1 MNDDKKATMKSL
13 ILGSFLFLLFPAAL
27 FAQKFAYVDTKYIL
41 LHMPDYAEAQN
52 QLNRLSAQWQEDIE
66 TKLENVQRL
75 VDAYEAEEVLLPAD
89 MKAKRKEEIEQ
100 KRQEARELQ
109 KSRFGVNGELFTQRE
124 QLIKPVQ
131 DQIYEAIKE
140 VSSSKGYMVI
150 FDKNNQSNMLYTN
163 PKHDVSD
170 DVLRKM
176 GLTPG
181 EMIEQPEKDGPKDGG
196 KGDSG
201 AKSGTTAKPGATGN
215 TGSKGASP
223 TAPRGG
229 GKK

>member
-1 MNDDKKATMKSL
+1 MKSL
-13 ILGSFLFLLFPAAL
+13 IIGSFIFFLFPAAL
-27 FAQKFAYVDTKYIL
+27 IAQKFAYVDTKYIL
-41 LHMPDYAEAQN
+41 MHMPEYASAQN
-52 QLNRLSAQWQEDIE
+52 QLNRLSSQWQEDIE
-66 TKLENVQRL
+66 SKMENVQRL
-75 VDAYEAEEVLLPAD
+75 VDAFEAEQVLLPED
-89 MKAKRKEEIEQ
+89 MKAKRRDEIEQ

-131 DQIYEAIKE
+131 ESIFEAIKE

-181 EMIEQPEKDGPKDGG
+181 EMIEQEEKKDSSGGSEKGGTEGGG
-196 KGDSG
+196 KSGGIIDAG
-201 AKSGTTAKPGATGN
+201 AKGGTK
-215 TGSKGASP
+215 SP

-229 GKK
+229 KK